1 MNVNQA
7 KPTCIECGEPVKG
20 RADKKFCDDS
30 CRSNCHNK
38 TREDSVNLIRS
49 INYRLRKNRKILEEL
64 NPKGKSRTTNR
75 ILLKRGFDFNYITS
89 YYTTKAN
96 KTYYF
101 VYEQGYLE
109 LENNEYALVVKLD
122 AIE

>member
-1 MNVNQA
+1 MNARQA
-7 KPTCIECGEPVKG
+7 KPRCLECGELIVG

-30 CRSNCHNK
+30 CRSNFHNK
-38 TREDSVNLIRS
+38 TREDSVNLIRNV
-49 INYRLRKNRKILEEL
+49 NYRLRKNRKILEEL
-64 NPKGKSRTTNR
+64 NPKGKSRTTR
-75 ILLKRGFDFNYITS
+75 EVLLKRGFDFRYITS

-109 LENNEYALVVKLD
+109 LEKSEYALVVKLES
-122 AIE
+122 IE